1 VSDTRLG
8 DIPRTFADE
17 KPDALAVDYPDRTL
31 TWSDLERAAN
41 RRARLLADAGVRAGD
56 LVAITLGNSALFHE
70 TVFAI
75 WKLGATPAPLS
86 PRLPEP
92 ELAALLA
99 LIEPRLVV
107 GPAPV
112 SQRYRVLPA
121 DADASGYAEAS
132 VSTPLHAPWKAM
144 ASGGST
150 GRPKLILDLTAPS
163 ADRATLPLQTKLC
176 MRPGATVLNP
186 GPLHHNGPFL
196 FSNLAL
202 FAGGA
207 VVGTTWFDAA
217 ETLRLLAERRVNWV
231 MLVPTMMHRIW
242 NLPSTLRDRAD
253 LSSLE
258 AVWHMAA
265 PCPAWLKMA
274 WMEWLGPERIWELY
288 GGTEGIGTTVIRGDA
303 WLERPGSVGQA
314 LEGSHMAILDDAGRE
329 CPPGAVGEVCFDVP
343 AAPYRYLGAE
353 PRRRGSSWQSL
364 GDVGHVD
371 ADGFLYLADRRDDLI
386 LRGGANIYPAEIEA
400 VLDRHPQVASSAV
413 VGVPCPELGQ
423 RVHAIV
429 EAPETLSLES
439 LHTFCATYLAKYKL
453 PESYELTR
461 APLRD
466 DAGKVRRSRLRAE
479 RAAWL
484 EAGRPFQRRIP

>member
-1 VSDTRLG
+1 
-8 DIPRTFADE
+8 
-17 KPDALAVDYPDRTL
+17 
-31 TWSDLERAAN
+31 
-41 RRARLLADAGVRAGD
+41 
-56 LVAITLGNSALFHE
+56 
-70 TVFAI
+70 
-75 WKLGATPAPLS
+75 
-86 PRLPEP
+86 
-92 ELAALLA
+92 
-99 LIEPRLVV
+99 
-107 GPAPV
+107 
-112 SQRYRVLPA
+112 
-121 DADASGYAEAS
+121 
-132 VSTPLHAPWKAM
+132 
-144 ASGGST
+144 
-150 GRPKLILDLTAPS
+150 
-163 ADRATLPLQTKLC
+163 
-176 MRPGATVLNP
+176 
-186 GPLHHNGPFL
+186 
-196 FSNLAL
+196 
-202 FAGGA
+202 
-207 VVGTTWFDAA
+207 
-217 ETLRLLAERRVNWV
+217 
-231 MLVPTMMHRIW
+231 
-242 NLPSTLRDRAD
+242 
-253 LSSLE
+253 
-258 AVWHMAA
+258 
-265 PCPAWLKMA
+265 MA